1 MALVNVYFSLGSN
14 LGDREANIFDALRR
28 MDEAFG
34 VHYSALSG
42 LIETE
47 PMGFSG
53 GKFLN
58 AAVLYRIPVP
68 ERWFDSAHQPGRRD
82 TPPVPERSRRAG
94 GSTPLTN
101 RTEEQSMA
109 GGSTPLTNRTEEQS
123 MAGGSTP
130 LTNRAEVVLQ
140 IVKSIEREMGRTD
153 PPEYDSEGK
162 RVYHS
167 RIIDIDILFYG
178 RETIDIPEL
187 TIPHRGIADR
197 PFVMV
202 PLRQIARRS
211 LREAFPEY
219 FKNKR

>member
-68 ERWFDSAHQPGRRD
+68 ER
-82 TPPVPERSRRAG
+82 SRR
-94 GSTPLTN
+94 
-101 RTEEQSMA
+101 
-109 GGSTPLTNRTEEQS
+109 
-123 MAGGSTP
+123 AGGSTP

-178 RETIDIPEL
+178 REIIDIPEL
-187 TIPHRGIADR
+187 TIPHKGIADR

>member
-68 ERWFDSAHQPGRRD
+68 ER
-82 TPPVPERSRRAG
+82 SRR
-94 GSTPLTN
+94 
-101 RTEEQSMA
+101 
-109 GGSTPLTNRTEEQS
+109 
-123 MAGGSTP
+123 AGGSTP

-178 RETIDIPEL
+178 REIIDIPEL
-187 TIPHRGIADR
+187 TIPHKGIADR

-219 FKNKR
+219 FKN

>member
-1 MALVNVYFSLGSN
+1 MVVNVYFSLGSN
-14 LGDREANIFDALRR
+14 LGDREANILEALRR

-34 VHYSALSG
+34 VHYSALSS

-47 PMGFSG
+47 PVGFSG

-58 AAVLYRIPVP
+58 AAVLYRIPA
-68 ERWFDSAHQPGRRD
+68 ES
-82 TPPVPERSRRAG
+82 
-94 GSTPLTN
+94 PLWTLY
-101 RTEEQSMA
+101 M
-109 GGSTPLTNRTEEQS
+109 
-123 MAGGSTP
+123 
-130 LTNRAEVVLQ
+130 
-140 IVKSIEREMGRTD
+140 IKSIEREMGRMD

-178 RETIDIPEL
+178 RERIDIPEL
-187 TIPHRGIADR
+187 TIPHKGIADR

-211 LREAFPEY
+211 LRDAFPEY
-219 FKNKR
+219 FKKLNK

>member
-1 MALVNVYFSLGSN
+1 MVVNVYFSLGSN
-14 LGDREANIFDALRR
+14 LGDREANILEALRW

-34 VHYSALSG
+34 VHYSALSS

-68 ERWFDSAHQPGRRD
+68 ERSAVLSLSKD
-82 TPPVPERSRRAG
+82 RRAG

-101 RTEEQSMA
+101 R
-109 GGSTPLTNRTEEQS
+109 
-123 MAGGSTP
+123 
-130 LTNRAEVVLQ
+130 AEGRSLSGAEGILQ
-140 IVKSIEREMGRTD
+140 MVKSIEREMGRID
-153 PPEYDSEGK
+153 PPEYDSEGN

-178 RETIDIPEL
+178 REIIDTPEL
-187 TIPHRGIADR
+187 TIPHKGIADR
-197 PFVMV
+197 PFVMI

-211 LREAFPEY
+211 LRMAFPEY
-219 FKNKR
+219 FQK

>member
-1 MALVNVYFSLGSN
+1 MVVNVYFSLGSN
-14 LGDREANIFDALRR
+14 LGDREVNILDALRR

-34 VHYSALSG
+34 VHYSALSS

-47 PMGFSG
+47 PVGFSG

-58 AAVLYRIPVP
+58 AAVLYRIPA
-68 ERWFDSAHQPGRRD
+68 ES
-82 TPPVPERSRRAG
+82 
-94 GSTPLTN
+94 PLWTLY
-101 RTEEQSMA
+101 M
-109 GGSTPLTNRTEEQS
+109 
-123 MAGGSTP
+123 
-130 LTNRAEVVLQ
+130 
-140 IVKSIEREMGRTD
+140 IKSIEREMGRMD

-178 RETIDIPEL
+178 REIIDIPEL
-187 TIPHRGIADR
+187 TIPHKSIADR

-211 LREAFPEY
+211 LRDAFPEY
-219 FKNKR
+219 FKKLNK

>member
-1 MALVNVYFSLGSN
+1 MVVNVYFSLGSN
-14 LGDREANIFDALRR
+14 LGDREANILEALRR

-34 VHYSALSG
+34 VHYSALSS

-58 AAVLYRIPVP
+58 AAVLYRIPA
-68 ERWFDSAHQPGRRD
+68 ES
-82 TPPVPERSRRAG
+82 
-94 GSTPLTN
+94 PLWTLY
-101 RTEEQSMA
+101 M
-109 GGSTPLTNRTEEQS
+109 
-123 MAGGSTP
+123 
-130 LTNRAEVVLQ
+130 
-140 IVKSIEREMGRTD
+140 IKSIEREMGRTD
-153 PPEYDSEGK
+153 PPEYDSEGN

-178 RETIDIPEL
+178 REIIDTPEL
-187 TIPHRGIADR
+187 TIPHKGIADR

-211 LREAFPEY
+211 LRMAFPEY
-219 FKNKR
+219 FQK